1 MTLTVEIP
9 MDPCEFCPYGDKE
22 PAEVSNYCS
31 SCDYPEHE
39 VLTVPAKFE
48 VCPTCRG
55 RGKHVNPNID
65 DRGISAEDF
74 EEDPDFA
81 EDYFKGVYDVRC
93 YECSGNRVVPVIDDA
108 YLNEEEKK
116 KIEAYREYEADTL
129 RYEAEDRATMAREMG
144 WY

>member
-1 MTLTVEIP
+1 MGFWNDHRYRGADRKRWAEGAFDEKEMTLTVEIP

-81 EDYFKGVYDVRC
+81 EVLTA
-93 YECSGNRVVPVIDDA
+93 YENPTKSKEIG
-108 YLNEEEKK
+108 
-116 KIEAYREYEADTL
+116 
-129 RYEAEDRATMAREMG
+129 
-144 WY
+144 